1 MVLVFVGVGVH
12 LSEAIPEWTV
22 YWRGI
27 LPAWIRGGGGG
38 GAPADASSEE
48 QSANVNETARFALD
62 RSSALRGPGT
72 SLFLQNHLSAG
83 ACTLQT
89 CSTEFWTQGIV
100 FFATD
105 SQRGFVTCLF
115 VR

>member
-1 MVLVFVGVGVH
+1 MRRYTWVVLVFVGVGVH
-12 LSEAIPEWTV
+12 LSEAIPEWTD
-22 YWRGI
+22 YWRSI
-27 LPAWIRGGGGG
+27 LPAWIGGGGGGGGG

-89 CSTEFWTQGIV
+89 CSTELDPGNCIL
-100 FFATD
+100 
-105 SQRGFVTCLF
+105 RH
-115 VR
+115 